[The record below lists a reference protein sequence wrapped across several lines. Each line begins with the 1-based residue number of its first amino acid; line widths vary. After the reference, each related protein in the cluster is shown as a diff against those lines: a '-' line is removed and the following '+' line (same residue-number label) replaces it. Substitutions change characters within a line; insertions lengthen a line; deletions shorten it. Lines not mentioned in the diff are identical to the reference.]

1 MSFFLP
7 PILFGSAVLLLV
19 SALVGLPEERDALH
33 RHLHAGLEV
42 AELLIL
48 VVHRELT
55 RVTICKK
62 GRKFGT
68 LLKPR
73 SCP

>member
-7 PILFGSAVLLLV
+7 SILFGSAVLLV

-62 GRKFGT
+62 MKKILF
-68 LLKPR
+68 
-73 SCP
+73 